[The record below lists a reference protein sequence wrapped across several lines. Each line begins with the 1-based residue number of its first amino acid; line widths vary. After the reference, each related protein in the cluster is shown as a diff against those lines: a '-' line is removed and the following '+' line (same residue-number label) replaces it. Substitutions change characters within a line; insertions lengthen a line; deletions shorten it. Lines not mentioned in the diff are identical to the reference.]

1 MKKILGIFLLTL
13 VWFSGYSQVQDTIPL
28 DSIALDSLP
37 QDSIVK
43 EPPAYVLGGYGFAEF
58 QIAPNYRGYNE
69 SVGLGI
75 AVQYNRWVLGFS
87 VVDFKGVIED
97 LVIFPSVFELDYRY
111 AGPFVGYEVLKAY
124 DFSLDVQASFQ
135 LGDMIWRRKETGE
148 DFLRSEYS
156 ITTIRTKIEYD
167 RLRFI
172 KPYMQVGYQ
181 LANNLDLEL
190 VNNSDFEG
198 FVFVFGLQIGYFN
211 Q

>member
-28 DSIALDSLP
+28 DSMALDSLP